1 MNNAL
6 TELVCVID
14 RSGSMQSIRD
24 DAIGGFNAFLD
35 SQKQGEGD
43 ARLTLVFFNHEY
55 GLVHNAAPIE
65 SVDPLTTE
73 TFVPRGNTALLDA
86 VGRTIDDVGA
96 RLAEAP
102 EAERPGTVLVCILT
116 DGLENASSDYTRDR
130 VKSMIEHQQSKYG
143 WEFQFL
149 AANQDAFAE
158 AGSIG
163 IAPVNAMPFVANA
176 EGTKAAF
183 AQVSARA
190 TKARSKK

>member
-1 MNNAL
+1 MNDAL

-35 SQKQGEGD
+35 AQKQVEGE
-43 ARLTLVFFNHEY
+43 ARLTLVLFDHQYDRRLDAVPLAE
-55 GLVHNAAPIE
+55 
-65 SVDPLTTE
+65 VDPLTTE

-96 RLAEAP
+96 RLAKTP

-116 DGLENASSDYTRDR
+116 DGMENASSDYTRDR
-130 VKSMIEHQQSKYG
+130 VKSMIEHQQAKYG

-158 AGSIG
+158 ASRIG
-163 IAPVNAMPFVANA
+163 IGRPNAMPFVADA
-176 EGTKAAF
+176 AGTKAAF
-183 AQVSARA
+183 AAVSARA